1 MADRGVQNVLI
12 VGVVAV
18 GAFLVARALFTAQP
32 VQAATQALT
41 PQPPQE
47 PGIVLRGR
55 NYGAF
60 IPFPDLAQMFTSLR
74 TTEDAGT
81 VLVQPGQR
89 MQFIPDVGEPGFQ
102 VRSV

>member
-18 GAFLVARALFTAQP
+18 GAFLVARALFTAGP

-41 PQPPQE
+41 PQLPQQ
-47 PGIVLRGR
+47 PGVVLRGR

-60 IPFPDLAQMFTSLR
+60 IPLPDFGGLFTSIR
-74 TTEDAGT
+74 STEDVGPIS
-81 VLVQPGQR
+81 VQPGQR
-89 MQFIPDVGEPGFQ
+89 FQ
-102 VRSV
+102 LLSAG